1 MTDIDHIA
9 MTAAL
14 KEAEKARQRGEVP
27 IGAALVDTRTGD
39 IVATDGNR
47 TIELSDPTAHAE
59 IMVIRQAARQQNAQ
73 RLPEFDLYVTL
84 EPCPMCA
91 AALSYARIR
100 RVVYGARDEKSG
112 GISTG
117 PALYTHSQLHHK
129 PEVVSGIMAEECA
142 KIITDFFREK
152 RATAKI

>member
-27 IGAALVDTRTGD
+27 IGAALVDVRTGE

-59 IMVIRQAARQQNAQ
+59 IMVIRQTAKQQNAQ
-73 RLPEFDLYVTL
+73 RLPEFDLYVTV

-129 PEVVSGIMAEECA
+129 PEIVSGIMADDCA

-152 RATAKI
+152 RASGKI